1 VVPVYQTAL
10 PMDKLT
16 RLSEG
21 RGPDKRST
29 RSLETL
35 TRNMVE
41 LRVTAPRECRVSR
54 MRSSVSCGNW
64 GELIAHLASV
74 GVQAVETSCLVSL
87 FQGSEDTDIKGD
99 PMSEQVP
106 DDSG

>member
-1 VVPVYQTAL
+1 L
-10 PMDKLT
+10 W
-16 RLSEG
+16 G
-21 RGPDKRST
+21 RGGMAPLDCPTDQDSSAQGLPWV
-29 RSLETL
+29 SLLALKL

-41 LRVTAPRECRVSR
+41 LRMTAPRECRVSR
-54 MRSSVSCGNW
+54 VQSSVSCGNW
-64 GELIAHLASV
+64 GEFIAHLASV
-74 GVQAVETSCLVSL
+74 GVQAVEASCLVSL